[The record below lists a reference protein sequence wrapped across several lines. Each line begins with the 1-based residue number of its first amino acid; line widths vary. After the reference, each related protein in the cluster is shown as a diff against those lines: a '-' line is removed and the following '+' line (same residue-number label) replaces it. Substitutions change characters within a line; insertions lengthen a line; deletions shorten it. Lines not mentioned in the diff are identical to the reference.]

1 MKLYGMP
8 TMPRRLRSSE
18 ASQER
23 HGTMKRV
30 FISISLIL
38 MCLLASCSMAGNDPD
53 DTDNPGLDQPTNPA
67 EPETPAGP
75 EEPEQAPLSRPYISF
90 IDFVNPGLS
99 TAAVTMSTS
108 ESNAEIYYTTDGS
121 TPSEDNGTEYNWN
134 KRTLHCGSLIC
145 KGVPVSSGCTVK
157 AVTFKDDRYS
167 EVVSFQV
174 PSEPTLDPPTI
185 FIRGEDGDL
194 VVISMQTNDSAATIY
209 FTRDGSTPTAESMI
223 YENQKTT
230 HVLPGNLI
238 VSGTIAGH
246 GDTVKAF
253 AHSTRYGLTSDITTL
268 YID

>member
-1 MKLYGMP
+1 
-8 TMPRRLRSSE
+8 
-18 ASQER
+18 
-23 HGTMKRV
+23 MKR
-30 FISISLIL
+30 FLLSISLIL
-38 MCLLASCSMAGNDPD
+38 ICLLASCSMDGGNSD

-75 EEPEQAPLSRPYISF
+75 EESEQAPLSRPYISF

-145 KGVPVSSGCTVK
+145 KGVPVSSGCTIK
-157 AVTFKDDRYS
+157 AVTFKDGRYS
-167 EVVSFQV
+167 DEASFHV
-174 PSEPTLDPPTI
+174 PSEPTLAPPTI
-185 FIRGEDGDL
+185 FIRGEDGNF

-209 FTRDGSTPTAESMI
+209 FTIDGSTPTTESMI
-223 YENQKTT
+223 YSRQATQ
-230 HVLPGNLI
+230 HILPGDK
-238 VSGTIAGH
+238 VVTGTIASH
-246 GDTVKAF
+246 GSTVKAF
-253 AHSTRYGLTSDITTL
+253 AHSTRYGLTSDITTV

>member
-1 MKLYGMP
+1 
-8 TMPRRLRSSE
+8 MPRRLRSSE
-18 ASQER
+18 TSQKR
-23 HGTMKRV
+23 HGNMKRV
-30 FISISLIL
+30 FLSISLIL
-38 MCLLASCSMAGNDPD
+38 ICLLVSCSMAGSDPD

-67 EPETPAGP
+67 EPETPSGP

-108 ESNAEIYYTTDGS
+108 ESSAEIYYTTDGS

-157 AVTFKDDRYS
+157 AVTFKDGRYS

-185 FIRGEDGDL
+185 FLRGEDGDL

-209 FTRDGSTPTAESMI
+209 FTRDGSTPTTESMI
-223 YENQKTT
+223 YSRQAIQ
-230 HVLPGNLI
+230 HILPGNK
-238 VSGTIAGH
+238 VVTGTIASH
-246 GDTVKAF
+246 GSTVKAF
-253 AHSTRYGLTSDITTL
+253 AYSTRYGLTSDITTV